1 MVWATLRR
9 FQRHNTALHNS
20 WVGVGRVTAWLRE
33 RWTYTFYPTTLSHG
47 LQTDENHPPIHC
59 RRNAALVRL
68 TGQCRHVGILGRS
81 RWLWRRVADSTHQL
95 SAGCNRAMND
105 LYNRLD
111 QWLRNRSRAE
121 YALLTGA
128 MTASILFG
136 IGVAIGRPLGSDAMM
151 LGLTMTVVY
160 YWLDPNAKR

>member
-1 MVWATLRR
+1 
-9 FQRHNTALHNS
+9 
-20 WVGVGRVTAWLRE
+20 
-33 RWTYTFYPTTLSHG
+33 
-47 LQTDENHPPIHC
+47 
-59 RRNAALVRL
+59 
-68 TGQCRHVGILGRS
+68 
-81 RWLWRRVADSTHQL
+81 
-95 SAGCNRAMND
+95 MND

-121 YALLTGA
+121 YAFLTGV